1 MIRIAL
7 ALGILLLSLPAF
19 SVEPAG
25 SRDDLER
32 ITPPP
37 GVARS
42 AFDAVVLRP
51 LGFLQVVVGAVV
63 LVPSY
68 PVALLVD
75 GDYDNLMVTLKLEVK
90 YRQPTPTGEPLTV
103 IGWVIRESGNR
114 ARVAAEI
121 RLADG
126 AVTAQAEAIVTRP
139 PPEFLR
145 RWEPE
150 KPFWRVDED

>member
-7 ALGILLLSLPAF
+7 TLVILLFSLPAL

-25 SRDDLER
+25 SGDDLGR
-32 ITPPP
+32 ISPPP

-42 AFDAVVLRP
+42 AYDAVLLRP

-75 GDYDNLMVTLKLEVK
+75 GEDDVWRACVA
-90 YRQPTPTGEPLTV
+90 EPVERTFRRPL
-103 IGWVIRESGNR
+103 G
-114 ARVAAEI
+114 
-121 RLADG
+121 RL
-126 AVTAQAEAIVTRP
+126 
-139 PPEFLR
+139 
-145 RWEPE
+145 
-150 KPFWRVDED
+150 